1 MINGIV
7 LNHHSLP
14 FSSKEDADLGLLA
27 FFNVLKVCRTA
38 GLKILLVDE
47 DQDKSLMGLEL
58 ANGYFVR
65 NWFASA
71 KKVAE
76 LMDWCRFLRNLE
88 TKQPLF
94 ETVNAD
100 IDVGDTLE
108 VGLPGEDSG
117 KHVLL
122 AAFYFETF
130 LVSFTALAA
139 WENSHIKV
147 WVFEFAAT
155 PEQRD
160 ETLLNLSSSAS
171 LEVHGDALKQRRN
184 ALLSSAKDIWLQRA
198 DLFPHLTL
206 LSNQIGTSLQ
216 CWSARPD
223 VLLKARDALNVMELF
238 SDKWLAGEYVEYR
251 HEYLRD
257 LGLAA
262 EVSGESDSVNDD
274 PKKKKERMFWLDDGR
289 QVYCENHVKLPDGY
303 RLHFYAEASRKRIY
317 VAYLGPHLTL

>member
-1 MINGIV
+1 MSNGIV

-14 FSSKEDADLGLLA
+14 FTSKEDADNGLLA

-65 NWFASA
+65 DWFASA
-71 KKVAE
+71 SKVAK
-76 LMDWCRFLRNLE
+76 LKDWCRFLKSLE

-94 ETVNAD
+94 ETVD
-100 IDVGDTLE
+100 IESIGNTVE
-108 VGLPGEDSG
+108 IGLPGESSG
-117 KHVLL
+117 KPVLL

-130 LVSFTALAA
+130 LASFTALAA
-139 WENSHIKV
+139 WANSHIKV
-147 WVFEFAAT
+147 WVFDLEAT
-155 PEQRD
+155 PHERD
-160 ETLLNLSSSAS
+160 ETLLNLSDSAS
-171 LEVHGDALKQRRN
+171 LNAHGHELTRRRN
-184 ALLSSAKDIWLQRA
+184 ALLKTAKDIWSQSA

-216 CWSARPD
+216 SWSARQD
-223 VLLKARDALNVMELF
+223 VLLKARDALNVLELF
-238 SDKWLAGEYVEYR
+238 SKNWRAGKYVEYR

-262 EVSGESDSVNDD
+262 EVSGESDSVAND
-274 PKKKKERMFWLDDGR
+274 PKKKKGRMFWLDDGR

-303 RLHFYAEASRKRIY
+303 RLHFYADAANKRIY